1 MKDDAAVWYLPDDS
15 GQPAGP
21 YITATVLSRLQSQQ
35 CDRTT
40 LCWREGMPEWQP
52 LAKVEPF
59 RSELGGPERWPG
71 WRTLGLVAVV
81 LVLCGA
87 GVVGYCLLAR
97 GRAGFLSSNRKRD
110 EQAVRQLEAE
120 CLEIFYG
127 NSRPLTDFNKILSED
142 YMFVNMLD
150 GTVVYGKKKGLNVLR
165 GSQDQIRRAYR
176 SCKPSDRIQSIRF
189 LSDLAIVDK
198 KQLFEAITVDGRQ
211 ISQELWHTNI
221 WRKTRGGWHLAHTT
235 WYGEPSAHP

>member
-1 MKDDAAVWYLPDDS
+1 MKNDAAVWYLPDDN

-21 YITATVLSRLQSQQ
+21 YTASTILARLLSGD
-35 CDRTT
+35 CDKAT
-40 LCWREGMPEWQP
+40 LCWCEGMADWRP
-52 LAKVEPF
+52 LGEVEPF

-87 GVVGYCLLAR
+87 GVGGYFLLAR
-97 GRAGFLSSNRKRD
+97 GHAGVLTSNRKKD
-110 EQAVRQLEAE
+110 EQTVRKLEAE

-150 GTVVYGKKKGLNVLR
+150 GTIVSGKKKGLDALR

-176 SCKPSDRIQSIRF
+176 SCKPSNRIQSIRF

-198 KQLFEAITVDGRQ
+198 KQLFEAVTVDGRQ

-235 WYGEPSAHP
+235 WYGEPPVHP